1 MSDWIDGLKEIR
13 AAGGLGVLVTVLN
26 AKGSTPRDSGTKML
40 VDAKAIFG
48 TVGGGTLEYR
58 ASEIAREMLAETPA
72 PPRIEHFPLGPSLGQ
87 CCGGAT
93 DLMFETVGAET
104 DTKWI
109 EATIAARAAGT
120 PSVLVTAVASAGG
133 KLLVSARKKAGGL
146 AGGNDAAAVSKARAM
161 VKAGETTPAE
171 TGGDGA
177 ARFLFEPILPPDFQI
192 VLFGAGHVGRALV
205 AVLAGLPCRV
215 TWIDSREDQLP
226 ESPPANVTVELTD
239 APEYEVDEAPA
250 GSYFLVMTHSHGL
263 DFRIGERILRRG
275 DFRYFGLIGSDSKRE
290 RFVRNLRRKGMGEE
304 EIGRLTS
311 PIGDIGIP
319 GKRPGEIA
327 VAVAAELLQV
337 RAIATA
343 REAPTIEAREAPAI
357 EAREAPAAQAR
368 KSP

>member
-13 AAGGLGVLVTVLN
+13 AAGGLGVLVTVLD

-40 VDAKAIFG
+40 IDAEAIFG
-48 TVGGGTLEYR
+48 TVGGGTLEFR
-58 ASEIAREMLAETPA
+58 ASQIAREMLAEA
-72 PPRIEHFPLGPSLGQ
+72 PSMPRVEDFPLGPSLGQ
-87 CCGGAT
+87 CCGGAAS
-93 DLMFETVGAET
+93 LMFETVGAED

-109 EATIAARAAGT
+109 EAIIAARAAGT
-120 PSVLVTAVASAGG
+120 PSVLVTAVEGAGG

-146 AGGNDAAAVSKARAM
+146 AGGNDKAAVSRARAM
-161 VKAGETTPAE
+161 VKAGETMPMDDE
-171 TGGDGA
+171 GGA
-177 ARFLFEPILPPDFQI
+177 PRLLFEPILPPDFQI
-192 VLFGAGHVGRALV
+192 VLFGAGHVGTALI

-226 ESPPANVTVELTD
+226 KSPPANVSIELTD

-275 DFRYFGLIGSDSKRE
+275 DFNYFGLIGSDSKRQ
-290 RFVRNLRRKGMGEE
+290 RFVQILRRKGMGED

-327 VAVAAELLQV
+327 VAVAAELLQM
-337 RAIATA
+337 RAA
-343 REAPTIEAREAPAI
+343 REAEAEPAGA
-357 EAREAPAAQAR
+357 EQDDR
-368 KSP
+368 SP